1 MFGLAVLD
9 YLLLNISKTL
19 IITLGL
25 GIIGGYFAVLIVYS
39 LVAQYLFRQKHKE
52 ARERI
57 KFYNNDLTKL
67 LKMYEKE
74 KR

>member
-1 MFGLAVLD
+1 MKALISEVLQPLHHPHD
-9 YLLLNISKTL
+9 LRTQLFREDFLRIFYLYTDI
-19 IITLGL
+19 
-25 GIIGGYFAVLIVYS
+25 
-39 LVAQYLFRQKHKE
+39 FRQKHKE
-52 ARERI
+52 AKERI